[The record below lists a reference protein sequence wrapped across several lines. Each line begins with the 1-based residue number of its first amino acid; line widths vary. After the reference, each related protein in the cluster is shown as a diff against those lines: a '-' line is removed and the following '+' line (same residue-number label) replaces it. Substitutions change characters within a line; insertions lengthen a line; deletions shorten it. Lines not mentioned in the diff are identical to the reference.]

1 MINGVVGVIIWTEDL
16 ERLLTFY
23 QRLLSCEPYSIRP
36 DFVWFKWGSMR
47 FGIGKH
53 SEVVGKA
60 IDPVRIFINLGVDE
74 IHSEYDRLLLKGVTF
89 IRKPE
94 KEHWGGWVSTL
105 VDPDNNIV
113 QLIQQRVENND

>member
-53 SEVVGKA
+53 SEVIGKA

-74 IHSEYDRLLLKGVTF
+74 MVNMIACYSRELRFLGSLKKNTGVV
-89 IRKPE
+89 
-94 KEHWGGWVSTL
+94 G
-105 VDPDNNIV
+105 
-113 QLIQQRVENND
+113 